1 MTSFFQQSTS
11 PSSVAIFQHYQWM
24 EFTFHNS
31 RVCAQYSDFLDRVQ
45 LRTQKLLK
53 QGYVA
58 PRLKSSHQKFYG
70 RHHHWLTIGKY
81 PYLKWQWIF
90 YFLRMCVLS
99 SITTKTFD
107 QTWLY
112 IRVTRR
118 VSYKKQELFTHRER
132 LSSPQVFFVGSVLFI
147 FLVFVLSYYVSLC
160 SEFRVMISVT
170 ICA

>member
-1 MTSFFQQSTS
+1 MR
-11 PSSVAIFQHYQWM
+11 Y
-24 EFTFHNS
+24 S

-45 LRTQKLLK
+45 LLPQKLLK
-53 QGYVA
+53 QRYVA
-58 PRLKSSHQKFYG
+58 PRLKSSQQKFYG

-99 SITTKTFD
+99 SITTKIFD

-132 LSSPQVFFVGSVLFI
+132 LSSPQVKNYDWLQLYSKERLLIYTNLMFHTLCFSVFQP
-147 FLVFVLSYYVSLC
+147 SLY
-160 SEFRVMISVT
+160 
-170 ICA
+170 